1 MVNLDEFKYG
11 GTNLTAFRLLD
22 PERDEVKQVV
32 QDWIFGELR
41 YGRKLEP
48 HEQTIKVNKQ
58 LFVAVFMILIDRK
71 LFVYNLLEIYVLLCK
86 PNWFFPKQLKHS
98 HSVNIYWQNSVQKY
112 KC

>member
-22 PERDEVKQVV
+22 PEREEVKQVV

-48 HEQTIKVNKQ
+48 HEQTIKVR
-58 LFVAVFMILIDRK
+58 ILLSK
-71 LFVYNLLEIYVLLCK
+71 SCK
-86 PNWFFPKQLKHS
+86 ESLSTCAAITSKSPPKN
-98 HSVNIYWQNSVQKY
+98 V
-112 KC
+112 